1 MLISKKKVL
10 FNLIRFSL
18 SKSSYT
24 CIFYD
29 CKDVTLLIMNVN
41 SYKFSKLIHI

>member
-1 MLISKKKVL
+1 MLTSKKKVH

-18 SKSSYT
+18 SNSSYT

-41 SYKFSKLIHI
+41 SYKFSKLTHI